1 MCCATQ
7 RAPRRGPA
15 KANMLLLLFVSISY
29 LSARPAAA
37 SATCCATPKAPPPGP
52 ATVPKISCLP
62 NVIVYS
68 LLNVAGGAAPWACEG
83 DSVSFHYPLFLRLH
97 FLVFP
102 ICDMLCD
109 AEGAAPLACKDATTL
124 QSPVLCVQTCLL
136 LLLGNALHDAKGAIP
151 LACDNNPLGSCRYL
165 PLWQLA
171 SWCAARC
178 RAFSCSSLISVSFS
192 TFQHPPGTSQCDMP
206 LACLTPT

>member
-151 LACDNNPLGSCRYL
+151 LACDNNPLGSCIYGNWLLGALRGAEHSL
-165 PLWQLA
+165 AAVLSRSPL
-171 SWCAARC
+171 AR
-178 RAFSCSSLISVSFS
+178 FS
-192 TFQHPPGTSQCDMP
+192 TLQGQASATCPWP
-206 LACLTPT
+206 A